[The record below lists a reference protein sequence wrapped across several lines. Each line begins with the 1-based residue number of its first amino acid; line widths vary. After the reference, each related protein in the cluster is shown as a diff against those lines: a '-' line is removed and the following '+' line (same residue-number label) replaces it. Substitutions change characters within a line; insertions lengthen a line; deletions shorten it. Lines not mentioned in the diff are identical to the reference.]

1 MQILFLALLV
11 SGAWSLPILS
21 ETFDTPDAEV
31 LGYWTSER
39 MSSAILKKPKLVDD
53 LKNASISTGPTGP
66 EGMSQGYW
74 PDPLKTGNSSNLLGP
89 VTNPAQYPYTTVGR
103 FFFTQNGNNYYA
115 GACSVEQNMILT
127 SGDSLFDFGSFSTN
141 MYYVPSYPAK
151 TASYVIRAAYVY
163 TGWSQYYYYQY
174 DYGLA
179 TTTTQGAFVPTG
191 WAGVTW
197 NLQLVNGRI
206 WHQVGYISGSTAMTE
221 TYGAIALPQPV
232 VVTGTQTTNGADLGA
247 APGNVWWYEVTP
259 NFYANGVNAVTF
271 NGYPSYRWSPYFD
284 TAFAELFT
292 YVKSLQ

>member
-1 MQILFLALLV
+1 MQTLFLALLV
-11 SGAWSLPILS
+11 SSAWSLPILS

-89 VTNPAQYPYTTVGR
+89 VINPAVFPYTTVGR
-103 FFFTQNGNNYYA
+103 FFFTQNGNNYYT

-127 SGDSLFDFGSFSTN
+127 SGDSLFAFGSSFSTN

-151 TASYVIRAAYVY
+151 TASYVIRTAFVV
-163 TGWSQYYYYQY
+163 TGWSRGGSYQY

-179 TTTTQGAFVPTG
+179 TTTTQRAFVQTG

-197 NLQLVNGRI
+197 NLPLVNGRI

-221 TYGAIALPQPV
+221 TYGAIVLPPV
-232 VVTGTQTTNGADLGA
+232 VAGTQTTNGADSGA
-247 APGNVWWYEVTP
+247 VSGNVWWYEVPP
-259 NFYANGVNAVTF
+259 NFYANGVNAFGVIG
-271 NGYPSYRWSPYFD
+271 NPSYRGSPYFD
-284 TAFAELFT
+284 TAFADFFN
-292 YVKSLQ
+292 YVKSQQ